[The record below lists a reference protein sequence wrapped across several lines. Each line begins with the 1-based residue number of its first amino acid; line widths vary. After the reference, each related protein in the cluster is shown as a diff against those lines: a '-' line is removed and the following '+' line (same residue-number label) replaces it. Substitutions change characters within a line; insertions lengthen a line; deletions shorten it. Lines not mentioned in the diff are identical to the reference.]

1 MDTDDSDDN
10 RNNFMCVIK
19 GYSIAGYYS
28 LSKQNKKHTWS
39 IGTVIWRALLY
50 MAYLC
55 CDFLRNRYVFLRI

>member
-10 RNNFMCVIK
+10 RNNFFCVAS
-19 GYSIAGYYS
+19 GYLNADYYN
-28 LSKQNKKHTWS
+28 LFKQNKKSAWS
-39 IGTVIWRALLY
+39 IGASFRRTLLY